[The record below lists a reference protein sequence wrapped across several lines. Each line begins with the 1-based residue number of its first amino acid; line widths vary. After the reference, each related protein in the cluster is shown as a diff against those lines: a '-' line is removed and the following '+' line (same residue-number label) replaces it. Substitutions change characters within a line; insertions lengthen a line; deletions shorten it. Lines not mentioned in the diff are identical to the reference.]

1 MESVKRKTKSFRQSK
16 TKNYETFEDCS
27 VVRFIASNVVHMK
40 PSTKNIVYK
49 LLYKFGNYGKN
60 LKMSGDRV

>member
-1 MESVKRKTKSFRQSK
+1 MKHLKI
-16 TKNYETFEDCS
+16 
-27 VVRFIASNVVHMK
+27 VVWFDSSQVMWYMK

-60 LKMSGDRV
+60 LKMSGDRA

>member
-1 MESVKRKTKSFRQSK
+1 MKHLKI
-16 TKNYETFEDCS
+16 
-27 VVRFIASNVVHMK
+27 VVWFDSSQVMWYMK

-60 LKMSGDRV
+60 LKMSGDRAQYLLSLPEKRFWC